1 MTWLADPRP
10 RALLRRLSS
19 GVLFYTMMGVAAA
32 GALALSLSMVDRA
45 ARSDRAEMERTQ
57 TRLLS
62 VLRDDGLSGL
72 SFQLDV
78 LDRAGLPGW
87 ENFDLVLW
95 RLAGG
100 GWKQH
105 RATSERIA
113 GALASPPETPD
124 TLRRIG
130 GDSYRILTPDIA
142 ALSRG
147 WTLPMGDVALSLAFR
162 QPGQEMRT
170 ARDVS
175 IAVWSGLALAFL
187 VGSFLMANHKRRYRD
202 GLREMNQLLERFS
215 TGETGLRIPE
225 TTPAPELRELARRL
239 NRVLPLIDELVSGLR
254 YFSANMAHELKTPL
268 QLIRNDL
275 SRMRT
280 ARTPAARAELADGID
295 RTIDQANARIH
306 SLMQFFRLE
315 AGADIP
321 MRRALDL
328 SDLAEVAVDDMLDVL
343 ERDDRRVRIE
353 IAPGLRVRGNRSLL
367 DLMISNLLTNAAKYA
382 PPGAEISVSLAGDPQ
397 GRRFRLTVANSGGG
411 FPRDVRA
418 RAFERFSRARS
429 DDQVPGT
436 GIGLSL
442 IRAIADRHGFEVS
455 ISPSDDIAEVVITGA
470 QAQQTGARSG
480 AQGASGA
487 QSAAGGR

>member
-1 MTWLADPRP
+1 MTGRPDLRP

-19 GVLFYTMMGVAAA
+19 GVLFFTMMAVAAA
-32 GALALSLSMVDRA
+32 GAMALSLSMVNGA
-45 ARSDRAEMERTQ
+45 ARSDRDAMERIQ

-78 LDRAGLPGW
+78 LDKAGLPGW

-100 GWKQH
+100 GWKLH
-105 RATSERIA
+105 RATSQRIA
-113 GALASPPETPD
+113 GALAAPPESPD
-124 TLRRIG
+124 IQRRIG
-130 GDSYRILTPDIA
+130 ADSYRILTPDIA
-142 ALSRG
+142 ALSQG
-147 WTLPMGDVALSLAFR
+147 WTLPMADVALSLAFR
-162 QPGQEMRT
+162 QPGREMRT

-175 IAVWSGLALAFL
+175 IAVWSGLALAFM
-187 VGSFLMANHKRRYRD
+187 VGSFLTANHARRYRD
-202 GLREMNQLLERFS
+202 GLREMNALLERFS
-215 TGETGLRIPE
+215 TGETDLRIPDSP
-225 TTPAPELRELARRL
+225 PAPELRELARRL

-275 SRMRT
+275 
-280 ARTPAARAELADGID
+280 ARLRRAAAPQARAELAEGID

-321 MRRALDL
+321 MRPALDL
-328 SDLAEVAVDDMLDVL
+328 SDLAEGAVEDMLDVL
-343 ERDDRRVRIE
+343 ERDGRRVRVD

-382 PPGAEISVSLAGDPQ
+382 PPGAEITVSLSGDAAG
-397 GRRFRLTVANSGGG
+397 GRFRLAVANSGGG

-429 DDQVPGT
+429 DDRVPGT
-436 GIGLSL
+436 GLGLSL
-442 IRAIADRHGFEVS
+442 IRAIAERHRFEVS
-455 ISPSDDIAEVVITGA
+455 ITPGDDIAEVVIAGA
-470 QAQQTGARSG
+470 QAGVGGET
-480 AQGASGA
+480 AQAASGA
-487 QSAAGGR
+487 QPAAGGR